1 MIRLRTGTEFLPFP
15 KRLIGPLSALAS
27 SGPALRKYRGP
38 RVSRL
43 GLQSSM
49 LLLRWSIVSPRNPV
63 SRMLTET
70 NIHVREHPTRC
81 QPSVTKQN
89 TRFVTLFFI
98 FPGFSAFAG
107 RASRNAAPYVNRIIC
122 SCMCVPSRLVIPRH
136 ESVGAPNLVC
146 SGLAPAYPSPPP
158 PKPLKYCLAVGSQ
171 REVKR

>member
-38 RVSRL
+38 RVYRL

-70 NIHVREHPTRC
+70 NIHVREHPTKC
-81 QPSVTKQN
+81 EPSVTKQN

-98 FPGFSAFAG
+98 F
-107 RASRNAAPYVNRIIC
+107 RIWRFRGSSLTNCCAIRQ
-122 SCMCVPSRLVIPRH
+122 SHHLLMCVSPRDLSSLDMNPSALRAWY
-136 ESVGAPNLVC
+136 APD
-146 SGLAPAYPSPPP
+146 
-158 PKPLKYCLAVGSQ
+158 
-171 REVKR
+171 